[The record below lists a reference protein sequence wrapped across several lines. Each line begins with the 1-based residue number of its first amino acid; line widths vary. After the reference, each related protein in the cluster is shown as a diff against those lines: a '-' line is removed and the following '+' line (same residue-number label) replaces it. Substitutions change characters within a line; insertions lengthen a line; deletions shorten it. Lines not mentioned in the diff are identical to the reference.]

1 MQAMTESVTIGRVL
15 KPFGVKG
22 EVRIESLTDV
32 PGRFENLPTVTLV
45 SRSGQSLQTAI
56 THARQTGRS
65 YLVRFSAF
73 STPEAVSAFQG
84 ALIQVPLDSAPPSPA
99 GQFYQYELIGL
110 AVHDE
115 KERAL
120 GQVEEILDLPQHL
133 VFVVRQ
139 DTEEYLIPATRQV
152 IKQIDITGK
161 LMTVAPVEEWGLP
174 YAV

>member
-1 MQAMTESVTIGRVL
+1 MQAMTDSVTIGRIL
-15 KPFGVKG
+15 KPFGVRG

-32 PGRFENLPTVTLV
+32 PGRFESLPMVTLV
-45 SRSGQSLQTAI
+45 SPSGQSLDTTI
-56 THARQTGRS
+56 THARIAGHS
-65 YLVRFSAF
+65 YLLRFSAF
-73 STPEAVSAFQG
+73 SSPEAVSAFQG
-84 ALIQVPLDSAPPSPA
+84 ALIQVPLDSVPPSPA

-115 KERAL
+115 KQRTL

-139 DTEEYLIPATRQV
+139 DNEEYLIPATRQV
-152 IKQIDITGK
+152 VKQIDIAGK
-161 LMTVAPVEEWGLP
+161 AMTVAPLEQWGLP